1 MLKLV
6 MMSLIGLLV
15 LLIVACG
22 TAAPVE
28 EEAPTAAPATSAPAA
43 PTATE
48 APRAVAAPSSR
59 GETLEQVA
67 ARLAGG
73 PGAIYVGDLT
83 QLVGPTRDLD
93 LGIGEEGMIPL
104 DILQGNEWI
113 YESDYYKYLLDRAN
127 FDNPTELVTEG
138 PSIHVQY
145 ACINR
150 ALFPCKAKESYF
162 VPNVAERT
170 NGQLDL
176 QVIGYPELGIAGP
189 DTVQLV
195 ANGTLSFSEI
205 TGAYVGGDLP
215 VLDMYYFWGLF
226 TDRETDFRAVTAV
239 IEDLDGYIEDATG
252 GGVVVSHNWYAGND
266 QWFFSREPL
275 RSRKDYEGIKTRSH
289 GTTLSDL
296 INGLGGAAQFVAF
309 AEVYTALERG
319 ILDAGMTGGGAGHG
333 QRWYEVADYIVGPA
347 ISMPADLL
355 IFNPDAWAELP
366 EDFQQ
371 ILIEEGARA
380 ELEELRM
387 APVWN
392 ATGLQKNIDEGMEH
406 IPWDDEMYAYIL
418 NEIVIGDMIP
428 NWVGRVGGYDSDEV
442 RLFNEKFG
450 PIAGVMIHP
459 DGTASLID
467 AESGGKAQK

>member
-1 MLKLV
+1 M
-6 MMSLIGLLV
+6 
-15 LLIVACG
+15 
-22 TAAPVE
+22 
-28 EEAPTAAPATSAPAA
+28 
-43 PTATE
+43 
-48 APRAVAAPSSR
+48 
-59 GETLEQVA
+59 
-67 ARLAGG
+67 AGG
-73 PGAIYVGDLT
+73 PGAIYVGDLS
-83 QLVGPTRDLD
+83 QLVGPTRDPD
-93 LGIGEEGMIPL
+93 LGFGEEGIVPL
-104 DILQGNEWI
+104 DILKGNEWI
-113 YESDYYKYLLDRAN
+113 YKSDYYQYLLDRAN
-127 FDNPTELVTEG
+127 FDNPAELVTEG
-138 PSIHVQY
+138 QSIQIQY

-150 ALFPCKAKESYF
+150 ALFPCKAKASYF
-162 VPNVAERT
+162 VPNVLNRT
-170 NGQLDL
+170 NGQLDI

-226 TDRETDFRAVTAV
+226 SDRETDFQAVTAV
-239 IEDLDGYIEDATG
+239 IEDLDGYIEEATG

-275 RSRKDYEGIKTRSH
+275 LSLNDYDGMKTRSH

-392 ATGLQKNIDEGMEH
+392 ATGLQKNLDEGMEH
-406 IPWDDEMYAYIL
+406 IPWSEDMYSFIL
-418 NEIVIGDMIP
+418 NEVVIGEMIP
-428 NWVGRVGGYDSDEV
+428 NWVGRVGGYDTDEV
-442 RLFNEKFG
+442 KLFNEKFG
-450 PIAGVMIHP
+450 PIAGVKINV
-459 DGTASLID
+459 DGTATLID
-467 AESGGKAQK
+467 EGGVKATK

>member
-1 MLKLV
+1 MLRLV
-6 MMSLIGLLV
+6 MMSLIGLMILV
-15 LLIVACG
+15 LVACG
-22 TAAPVE
+22 AAATPQAE
-28 EEAPTAAPATSAPAA
+28 QPATSAPIATSAPQAA
-43 PTATE
+43 IAPAT
-48 APRAVAAPSSR
+48 S
-59 GETLEQVA
+59 GETLEQAA

-73 PGAIYVGDLT
+73 PGAIYVGDLS
-83 QLVGPTRDLD
+83 QLVGPAPLAQ
-93 LGIGEEGMIPL
+93 LGFGEEGVIPL
-104 DILQGNEWI
+104 DILEGNEWI
-113 YESDYYKYLLDRAN
+113 YDSDYYKFLLDRAN
-127 FDNPTELVTEG
+127 FDNPTKVVTQGEN
-138 PSIHVQY
+138 IEIQY

-150 ALFPCKAKESYF
+150 SLFPCKAKESYF
-162 VPNVAERT
+162 AHNVEKRT
-170 NGQLDL
+170 NGKLKI

-195 ANGTLSFSEI
+195 ANGTLGFSEI

-239 IEDLDGYIEDATG
+239 LEDLDGYIEEATG

-266 QWFFSREPL
+266 QWFFSREL
-275 RSRKDYEGIKTRSH
+275 LQTLEDYEGIKTRSH

-296 INGLGGAAQFVAF
+296 INGLGGGAQFVAF

-333 QRWYEVADYIVGPA
+333 QRWYEVAEYIVDPA

-355 IFNPDAWAELP
+355 IFNPDAWDALP
-366 EDFQQ
+366 ADFQQ

-406 IPWDDEMYAYIL
+406 IPWDAEMYDFIL
-418 NEIVIGDMIP
+418 NEIVLDKMIP
-428 NWVGRVGGYDSDEV
+428 NWVGRVGGYDTDEV

-450 PIAGVMIHP
+450 PVAGVMIAP

-467 AESGGKAQK
+467 KSSSDSKAQP

>member
-6 MMSLIGLLV
+6 MMSLTGLLV
-15 LLIVACG
+15 LLLVACG
-22 TAAPVE
+22 SAAPAE
-28 EEAPTAAPATSAPAA
+28 DEAPAAAPATSEQVAPK
-43 PTATE
+43 ATE
-48 APRAVAAPSSR
+48 APQAVAAPATDA
-59 GETLEQVA
+59 ETLHQVA

-83 QLVGPTRDLD
+83 QLVGPTRDED
-93 LGIGEEGMIPL
+93 LGIGEDGMIPL
-104 DILQGNEWI
+104 DILDGNEWI
-113 YESDYYKYLLDRAN
+113 YESDYYKRLLDVAN
-127 FDNPTELVTEG
+127 FDNPTKLVTTGET
-138 PSIHVQY
+138 IKIQY

-162 VPNVAERT
+162 VPNVYDRT
-170 NGQLDL
+170 NGQLDI

-195 ANGTLSFSEI
+195 ANGTLGFSEI
-205 TGAYVGGDLP
+205 TGAYVGGNLP

-226 TDRETDFRAVTAV
+226 SDRETDFAAVTAV
-239 IEDLDGYIEDATG
+239 IDDLDGYIEDATG

-275 RSRKDYEGIKTRSH
+275 QSLEEYGGVKTRSH

-309 AEVYTALERG
+309 AEVYTALEQG

-333 QRWYEVADYIVGPA
+333 QRWYEVAEYIVGPA

-355 IFNPDAWAELP
+355 IFNPDTWASLP

-406 IPWDDEMYAYIL
+406 IPWDEEMYSYIL
-418 NEIVIGDMIP
+418 NEVVVGTMIP
-428 NWVGRVGGYDSDEV
+428 NWVNRVGGYDTDEV
-442 RLFNEKFG
+442 KLFNEKFG
-450 PIAGVMIHP
+450 PIAGVKINP
-459 DGTASLID
+459 DGSATLTD
-467 AESGGKAQK
+467 EGGVQAQK